1 MSTCVRTFFFYIYI
15 HICAY
20 ILFAALL
27 CGILVRKEEL
37 HSRCFPESQS
47 KCLIYCGKERGGHK
61 KASSP
66 RYAHHTHLSG
76 WAARLTAESCDRLL
90 GPTRQQHRNLLAQK
104 TSFAELLPTELLFY
118 PCQKKREREKKKKQI
133 QNTTLLSVS
142 PFAWSLQRRHI
153 TDLRPKCTNKTKR
166 WTYDG
171 WCHERLKKHT
181 RLLCHLDKNRAAL
194 TQSLIQKLK

>member
-1 MSTCVRTFFFYIYI
+1 MCVPFFLYIYI

-118 PCQKKREREKKKKQI
+118 PCQKKREREKKKKTNPKH
-133 QNTTLLSVS
+133 NTS
-142 PFAWSLQRRHI
+142 FCESLC
-153 TDLRPKCTNKTKR
+153 LKSSEEAYN
-166 WTYDG
+166 
-171 WCHERLKKHT
+171 RLET
-181 RLLCHLDKNRAAL
+181 
-194 TQSLIQKLK
+194 